1 MLAVTPVSF
10 SNFNKNYSVRK
21 PVNGSFVRLNRTAQD
36 CFVSSKNITFSGN
49 ERLTEDIEYEQYI
62 NLTEKQ
68 KEDLRYK
75 YNNYYNLIDINELY
89 SPVRPLN
96 NRLPLSKERDMKD
109 FLGVAESYNKF
120 RPNKIVCVGRSPK
133 WFLNASIW
141 MKDGI
146 EDYALA
152 AFSSNWYR
160 RDQMGLGQN
169 LYKIDEKQP
178 TESEIAAYR
187 QYMKRIKC
195 DPVSLVRRAQKS
207 GLPIIITDY
216 IHSGAGLTSYLDLMS
231 QFAEKAGVLDDFGQS
246 IELFTMGSIEYL
258 DDLGYENYFALPTAL
273 MPEKLQKYNIKQVYH
288 DMSADVLQSI
298 LDNKNT
304 NECRSTY
311 YPPAAWG
318 IYNPMKYKTGLIP
331 DERLKNMPRIKDGII
346 NNYSTAMK
354 DYRNLMNFRILDY
367 LYTSGR
373 LKDNHRTR

>member
-1 MLAVTPVSF
+1 MITLSPISF
-10 SNFNKNYSVRK
+10 KSYSTSFNKCQQTAYLK
-21 PVNGSFVRLNRTAQD
+21 PVAAD
-36 CFVSSKNITFSGN
+36 CFVKNLSFTGNDSK
-49 ERLTEDIEYEQYI
+49 RLTEDIEYEEYV

-75 YNNYYNLIDINELY
+75 YNNYYDLVDINELY
-89 SPVRPLN
+89 SPVRPIEGA
-96 NRLPLSKERDMKD
+96 LPLSRERDMKN
-109 FLGVAESYNKF
+109 FLSVAESYNKF
-120 RPNKIVCVGRSPK
+120 RPNKIICVGRSPK

-152 AFSSNWYR
+152 AFSSNWFY
-160 RDQMGLGQN
+160 RDQMGLGPK
-169 LYKIDEKQP
+169 LYRDEKKQP
-178 TESEIAAYR
+178 TEKEISAYK

-195 DPVSLVRRAQKS
+195 DPVSLVRRSQKS

-231 QFAEKAGVLDDFGQS
+231 RFADDMGVLDDFANS
-246 IELFTMGSIEYL
+246 IELFTMGSIEYI
-258 DDLGYENYFALPTAL
+258 DDLGYVNWYAVPTVL
-273 MPEKLQKYNIKQVYH
+273 MPEKLQGYNIKQVYH
-288 DMSADVLQSI
+288 DMSADVLKSI

-311 YPPAAWG
+311 YPPAAWI

-331 DERLKNMPRIKDGII
+331 DERLKEMPRIKDGVI
-346 NNYSTAMK
+346 NNYTNAMK

-367 LYTSGR
+367 LYLNGK
-373 LKDNHRTR
+373 LKEKHKTR

>member
-1 MLAVTPVSF
+1 MLTVSPVSF
-10 SNFNKNYSVRK
+10 SNVNKNYSLIK
-21 PVNGSFVRLNRTAQD
+21 PYNNSFPGLNKSVSD
-36 CFVSSKNITFSGN
+36 CFVSSKSITFGSN
-49 ERLTEDIEYEQYI
+49 KRLTGDIEYEQYV

-75 YNNYYNLIDINELY
+75 YNNYYDLIDINELY
-89 SPVRPLN
+89 SAVRPVEN
-96 NRLPLSKERDMKD
+96 ALPLSRERDMKD

-120 RPNKIVCVGRSPK
+120 RQNKIVCVGRSPK

-141 MKDGI
+141 MKNGI
-146 EDYALA
+146 EDYAMA

-160 RDQMGLGQN
+160 RDQMGLGPH
-169 LYKIDEKQP
+169 LYKIEAKQP
-178 TESEIAAYR
+178 NEKEIAAYR

-231 QFAEKAGVLDDFGQS
+231 QFAEKAGVLDDFAQS

-288 DMSADVLQSI
+288 DMSADVLRSI

-311 YPPAAWG
+311 YPPAAW
-318 IYNPMKYKTGLIP
+318 IVYNPMKYKTGLIP
-331 DERLKNMPRIKDGII
+331 DERLREMPRIKDGII
-346 NNYSTAMK
+346 NNYTTAMK

-367 LYTSGR
+367 LYLTGR
-373 LKDNHRTR
+373 LKEKHRTR